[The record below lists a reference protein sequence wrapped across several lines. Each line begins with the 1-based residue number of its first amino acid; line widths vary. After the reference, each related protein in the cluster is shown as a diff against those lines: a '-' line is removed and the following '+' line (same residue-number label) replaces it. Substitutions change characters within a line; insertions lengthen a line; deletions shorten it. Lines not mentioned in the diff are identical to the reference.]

1 LRYNTFHRQ
10 KRPDGQADQDKFVKP
25 LRTIHVLLLLL
36 LSACG
41 MAPLAP
47 PLSPVELITPN
58 PNASATPTPFQPIG
72 GTIAPFESPTITA
85 TVPTFTSLPATD
97 TPLPTL
103 EFTATNLPA
112 PTSPPS
118 STRTQYTLH
127 ALLDYYGNQLAVDET
142 IAYTNQ
148 TGLALSELVLA
159 AEPNH
164 RGGFIIENI
173 LLDGSALNYDLNG
186 HRLTL
191 FLPQP
196 LAPGAQVSLAM
207 RFRID
212 IPPKIK
218 ELPYGYDVDQ
228 VNLTDWYPFIVPYSN
243 GWILHDDSYLGEHL
257 VYDASDFDVNVKAT
271 DAGIVF
277 AASGLSEQDGE
288 WTRYRLSGARS
299 FVLSASDQFRVADA
313 TVGGATIRSYYY
325 PGYDEQGLAILNAA
339 VRAVGLWE
347 GQFAPFPYPSLSI
360 VQADLNDGQE
370 YDGLV
375 FLATKFYNEYNGS
388 ARSNLVT
395 IGVHEVAH
403 QWWFGLVGSDQ
414 AMEPWLDEAL
424 ALYSEA
430 MFYKYIYPNS
440 YDWWWNFRVNYFGP
454 SGYVDTT
461 IYEPASFRGYV
472 NAVYLNGANFLEA
485 LNYRM
490 GDEAFF
496 AFLRDYCS
504 RYGRGRATAHDFFA
518 VARQN
523 TTADI
528 SDLIA
533 AYFRGSY

>member
-1 LRYNTFHRQ
+1 MKTRCALI
-10 KRPDGQADQDKFVKP
+10 VP
-25 LRTIHVLLLLL
+25 LLII
-36 LSACG
+36 LSSCG
-41 MAPLAP
+41 IVPAAVP
-47 PLSPVELITPN
+47 PPPISLITPN
-58 PNASATPTPFQPIG
+58 PNASATLTPFQPVG
-72 GTIAPFESPTITA
+72 GTIAPFASPTITA
-85 TVPTFTSLPATD
+85 TVPTFTLAPPTD

-103 EFTATNLPA
+103 EFTATSLPP

-118 STRTQYTLH
+118 SARTQYTLY

-148 TGLALSELVLA
+148 TGVSLNELVLA
-159 AEPNH
+159 VEPNH
-164 RGGFIIENI
+164 RGGFAIENI
-173 LLDGSALNYDLNG
+173 LLNGSALNYDLSG

-191 FLPQP
+191 YLPQP
-196 LAPGAQVSLAM
+196 LGPDAQLSLAM

-212 IPPKIK
+212 LPPKIK

-228 VNLTDWYPFIVPYSN
+228 VNLTDWFPFIVPYAAA
-243 GWILHDDSYLGEHL
+243 GWVLHDDSYLGEHL
-257 VYDASDFDVNVKAT
+257 VYDAADFDVNVKT
-271 DAGIVF
+271 TEAGIVF
-277 AASGLSEQDGE
+277 ATSGVPEPNGE
-288 WTRYRLSGARS
+288 WTRYQLNGART
-299 FVLSASDQFRVADA
+299 FVLSASDQFRVAEA
-313 TVGGATIRSYYY
+313 SAGGAAIRSYYY
-325 PGYDEQGLAILNAA
+325 PGYEDQGLAILNAA

-347 GQFAPFPYPSLSI
+347 TQFAPVPYPSLSI

-403 QWWFGLVGSDQ
+403 QWWFGLVGNDS

-430 MFYKYIYPNS
+430 VFYKYIYPNS

-454 SGYVDTT
+454 SGWVDTT
-461 IYEPASFRGYV
+461 IYEPASFRAYV

-490 GDEAFF
+490 GDDAFYQ
-496 AFLRDYCS
+496 FLQDYCS